1 MLTLIYQGCFATSS
15 ITSFT
20 KMLIRQN
27 ITQKYIHLPYSCFF
41 ILRDDEIYLLVHGR
55 EIQLIA
61 IVILLSTYKRI
72 QALKHRT
79 TEVSTFCKLKNSIKY
94 LKEKNSLSFILIV
107 TNTCHL

>member
-1 MLTLIYQGCFATSS
+1 
-15 ITSFT
+15 
-20 KMLIRQN
+20 MLIRQN
-27 ITQKYIHLPYSCFF
+27 ITQKYKHLPYSCFF

-72 QALKHRT
+72 QVLKHRT
-79 TEVSTFCKLKNSIKY
+79 TEVSTFCKLKNSIKN